1 MMKKLMYTHALIVF
15 SFRYSSPHNGTSV
28 GWTVMT
34 ETIVLF
40 CLVVVR
46 SSMHQIKYLYTCE
59 HIIVGKVHLIKSCS
73 WEV

>member
-1 MMKKLMYTHALIVF
+1 MKVYLDDEKTHV
-15 SFRYSSPHNGTSV
+15 YPCPHNGTSV

-46 SSMHQIKYLYTCE
+46 SSMRQIKYLYTCE
-59 HIIVGKVHLIKSCS
+59 HIIVGKVHLIKSCI